1 MKKATEKREHID
13 LSAFWQAVDEHR
25 LTDSERERQRIATAL
40 NRVAAESSA
49 ISFDGLLVYGVR
61 EVAVMDTLDFV
72 FRGEGGKVVAATMMP
87 WIWCKALVVTW
98 LDESLAE
105 IREEREAW
113 PDKKESCQAEKA
125 WQRNED
131 EKSCFDCSRN
141 ALN

>member
-40 NRVAAESSA
+40 NRVAAELSA

-61 EVAVMDTLDFV
+61 EVAAMDTLDFL

-113 PDKKESCQAEKA
+113 A
-125 WQRNED
+125 R
-131 EKSCFDCSRN
+131 
-141 ALN
+141 